1 MIEGTASGAK
11 IRKLRYAMAGGGPGA
26 FIGEVHRKAIAM
38 DGLAGIVAGCFSR
51 TFEGTRATGESLGL
65 PPERLYRTAGE
76 MLDAEAR
83 REDRPHFIVIAT
95 PNESHYPIAR
105 RALELGFH
113 VVCDKPLA
121 TSSRDAEELA
131 HLAADK
137 KLLFCVAYAYS
148 ASPIVKHIRD
158 LIAAGDIGSVRFVN
172 AEYSQEWLATALE
185 KEGQK
190 QAAWRTDPVRA
201 GISNCVGD
209 IGSHIENMVAH
220 LTGLRIA
227 RLSARLDRFGEGRT
241 LDDNA
246 TILVDYVGGARGVA
260 WSSQIAVGHDND
272 LRVRIYGT
280 EGSVQWVQ
288 EDPDHARVTY
298 LDRPAG
304 ILSRGRDPM
313 SARAKGLSRL
323 PSGHPEGYFE
333 CFANLYSTFITAL
346 AKTIAGEPLAKDDLD
361 FPSVEEGVRGVRY
374 IEACVA
380 SSAQDAKWIS
390 LSEQGQS

>member
-1 MIEGTASGAK
+1 MIEGAASGAK

-51 TFEGTRATGESLGL
+51 SSEGTLATGDALGL
-65 PPERLYRTAGE
+65 PPGRLYPTAAE
-76 MLDAEAR
+76 MLEAEAG
-83 REDRPHFIVIAT
+83 REDRPHFVVVVT
-95 PNESHYPIAR
+95 PNDAHYPIAR

-121 TSSRDAEELA
+121 TSTRDAEDLA
-131 HLAADK
+131 RLAAK
-137 KLLFCVAYAYS
+137 NKLLFCVAYAYS

-158 LIAAGDIGSVRFVN
+158 LIAAGEIGSVRFVN
-172 AEYSQEWLATALE
+172 AEYPQEWLATALE

-190 QAAWRTDPVRA
+190 QAAWRTDPARA

-209 IGSHIENMVAH
+209 IGSHIEHTVAYM
-220 LTGLRIA
+220 TGLRIA
-227 RLSARLDRFGEGRT
+227 RLSARLDAFGAGRV

-246 TILVDYVGGARGVA
+246 TVLIDYEGGARGVA

-280 EGSVQWVQ
+280 KGAIRWAQ
-288 EDPDHARVTY
+288 EDPNHAVVSY
-298 LDRPAG
+298 LDRPTG
-304 ILSRGRDPM
+304 VISRGRDPL
-313 SARAKGLSRL
+313 SPRARSLSRI

-346 AKTIAGEPLAKDDLD
+346 VKTLAGEPPTKDDLD
-361 FPSVEEGVRGVRY
+361 FPSVEDGVRGVKY

-380 SSAQDAKWIS
+380 SSKQDAKWIS
-390 LSEQGQS
+390 LQ